1 MSIFQEYEEIK
12 KMVGKEK
19 WESIDEYINKVHPEL
34 RLDQIIY
41 NSNNWIEFE
50 TWFYKNLKGSTVNVC
65 DVWQTDFGEYKAL
78 AEIGQ
83 NKELKGTIITS
94 YDEQVIRN
102 ITDIEKGSLAVNEL
116 KNAFAVLICSDIE
129 KYLKLPTISNV
140 SKLLKEIYDCVVTSE
155 SSMCHIDY
163 NEWEEF
169 YDDDYNERDIEQL
182 KKEIEKY
189 NLKEVIEID
198 NGEYKIVGY
207 GDLETR
213 FLDDRNY
220 CKELDS
226 NITDKIMTYIK
237 DTFNFEY
244 SNSFV
249 RNTFLNIIEYGLK
262 KHGNSKHDFIKYLSE
277 TFDELE
283 YEEIEKIIDNKEKSY
298 EV

>member
-50 TWFYKNLKGSTVNVC
+50 KWFYKNLKGSIVNVW
-65 DVWQTDFGEYKAL
+65 DVWETDYGDYKGL
-78 AEIGQ
+78 AEIGK

-102 ITDIEKGSLAVNEL
+102 ITDKEKGSLTVNEL

-155 SSMCHIDY
+155 CSMCHIDY
-163 NEWEEF
+163 NEWEDF
-169 YDDDYNERDIEQL
+169 YDYYNEIDIEQL

>member
-50 TWFYKNLKGSTVNVC
+50 KWFYKNLKGSTVNVL
-65 DVWQTDFGEYKAL
+65 DVWKTDYEDYKAL
-78 AEIGQ
+78 AEIGK
-83 NKELKGTIITS
+83 NKELEGTIITS

-102 ITDIEKGSLAVNEL
+102 ITDKEKGSLTVNEL

-155 SSMCHIDY
+155 CSMCHIDY
-163 NEWEEF
+163 NEWEDF
-169 YDDDYNERDIEQL
+169 YDDYNERDIEQL

>member
-50 TWFYKNLKGSTVNVC
+50 KWFYKNLKGSTVNVC
-65 DVWQTDFGEYKAL
+65 DVWETDYGDYKAL
-78 AEIGQ
+78 AEIGK
-83 NKELKGTIITS
+83 NKELEGTIITS

-102 ITDIEKGSLAVNEL
+102 ITDKEKGSLTVNEL

-155 SSMCHIDY
+155 CSMCHIDY
-163 NEWEEF
+163 NEWEDF
-169 YDDDYNERDIEQL
+169 YDDYNERDIEQL
-182 KKEIEKY
+182 KKEIEKH
-189 NLKEVIEID
+189 NLEEVIEID

-237 DTFNFEY
+237 ETFNFEY

-249 RNTFLNIIEYGLK
+249 RNTFSNIIEYGLK
-262 KHGNSKHDFIKYLSE
+262 KHGDSKHDFIKYLSE

-283 YEEIEKIIDNKEKSY
+283 YEEIEKIIENKEKYY

>member
-50 TWFYKNLKGSTVNVC
+50 KWFYKNLKGSTVNVC
-65 DVWQTDFGEYKAL
+65 DVWETDYGDYKAL
-78 AEIGQ
+78 AEIGK
-83 NKELKGTIITS
+83 NKELEGTIITS

-102 ITDIEKGSLAVNEL
+102 ITDKEKGSLTVNEL

-155 SSMCHIDY
+155 CSMCHIDY
-163 NEWEEF
+163 NEWEDF
-169 YDDDYNERDIEQL
+169 YDDYNERDIEQL

-189 NLKEVIEID
+189 NLEEVIEID
-198 NGEYKIVGY
+198 NGEYKIIGY

-237 DTFNFEY
+237 DIFNFEY

-249 RNTFLNIIEYGLK
+249 RNTFSNIIEYGLK

>member
-50 TWFYKNLKGSTVNVC
+50 KWFYKNLKGSAVNVC
-65 DVWQTDFGEYKAL
+65 DVWKTDYGDYKAL
-78 AEIGQ
+78 AEVGQ
-83 NKELKGTIITS
+83 NKELNGTIITS
-94 YDEQVIRN
+94 YDEQAIRN
-102 ITDIEKGSLAVNEL
+102 ITDIEKGSLTVNEL

-155 SSMCHIDY
+155 CSMCHIDY
-163 NEWEEF
+163 DEWEDF
-169 YDDDYNERDIEQL
+169 YDDYNERDIEQL

-189 NLKEVIEID
+189 NLEEVIEID

-249 RNTFLNIIEYGLK
+249 RNTFSNIIEYGIK

-283 YEEIEKIIDNKEKSY
+283 YEEIEKIIENKEKYY
-298 EV
+298 EA

>member
-50 TWFYKNLKGSTVNVC
+50 KWFYKNLKGSTVNVC
-65 DVWQTDFGEYKAL
+65 DVWETDYGDYKAL
-78 AEIGQ
+78 AEIGK
-83 NKELKGTIITS
+83 NKELEGTIITS

-102 ITDIEKGSLAVNEL
+102 ITDKEKGSLPVNEL

-155 SSMCHIDY
+155 CSMCHIDY
-163 NEWEEF
+163 NEWEDF
-169 YDDDYNERDIEQL
+169 YDDYNERDIEQL

-198 NGEYKIVGY
+198 NGEYKIIGY

-249 RNTFLNIIEYGLK
+249 RNTFSNIIEYGLK

>member
-50 TWFYKNLKGSTVNVC
+50 KWFYKNLKGSTV
-65 DVWQTDFGEYKAL
+65 DVWDVWKTDYGDYKAL
-78 AEIGQ
+78 AEIGK

-102 ITDIEKGSLAVNEL
+102 ITDIEKGSLTVNEL

-155 SSMCHIDY
+155 CSMCHIDY
-163 NEWEEF
+163 NEWEDF
-169 YDDDYNERDIEQL
+169 YDDYNERDIEKL

>member
-19 WESIDEYINKVHPEL
+19 WESIDKYINKVHPEL

-50 TWFYKNLKGSTVNVC
+50 KWFYKNLKGSTVNVC
-65 DVWQTDFGEYKAL
+65 DVWQTDYGDYKAL
-78 AEIGQ
+78 AEIGK
-83 NKELKGTIITS
+83 NKELEGTIITS

-102 ITDIEKGSLAVNEL
+102 ITDIEKGSLTVNEL
-116 KNAFAVLICSDIE
+116 KNAFAVLIWSDIE

-155 SSMCHIDY
+155 CSMCHIDY
-163 NEWEEF
+163 NEWEDF
-169 YDDDYNERDIEQL
+169 YDDYNERDIEQL

-249 RNTFLNIIEYGLK
+249 RNTFSNIIEYGLK

>member
-1 MSIFQEYEEIK
+1 
-12 KMVGKEK
+12 MVGKEK
-19 WESIDEYINKVHPEL
+19 WESIDEYINKVHPKL

-50 TWFYKNLKGSTVNVC
+50 KWFYKNLKGSTVNVC
-65 DVWQTDFGEYKAL
+65 DVWKTDYGDYKAL

-102 ITDIEKGSLAVNEL
+102 ITDIEKGSLTVNEL

-155 SSMCHIDY
+155 CSMCHIDY
-163 NEWEEF
+163 NEWEDF
-169 YDDDYNERDIEQL
+169 YDDYNERDIEQL

-249 RNTFLNIIEYGLK
+249 RNTFSNIIEYGLK
-262 KHGNSKHDFIKYLSE
+262 KHGDSKHDFIKYLSE

-283 YEEIEKIIDNKEKSY
+283 YEEIEKVIENKEKYY
-298 EV
+298 EA

>member
-19 WESIDEYINKVHPEL
+19 WESIDKYINKVHPEL

-50 TWFYKNLKGSTVNVC
+50 KWFYKNLKGSTVNVC
-65 DVWQTDFGEYKAL
+65 DVWQTDYGDYKAL
-78 AEIGQ
+78 AEIGK
-83 NKELKGTIITS
+83 NKELEGIIITS

-102 ITDIEKGSLAVNEL
+102 ITDKEKGSLTVNEL

-155 SSMCHIDY
+155 CSMCHIDY
-163 NEWEEF
+163 NEWEDF
-169 YDDDYNERDIEQL
+169 YDDYNERDIEQL

-198 NGEYKIVGY
+198 NGEYKIIGY

-220 CKELDS
+220 CKELDL

-249 RNTFLNIIEYGLK
+249 RNTFSNIIEYGLK

>member
-19 WESIDEYINKVHPEL
+19 WESIDKYINKVHPEL

-50 TWFYKNLKGSTVNVC
+50 KWFYKNLKGSTVNVC
-65 DVWQTDFGEYKAL
+65 DVWQTDYGDYKAL
-78 AEIGQ
+78 AEIGK
-83 NKELKGTIITS
+83 NKELEGTIITS

-102 ITDIEKGSLAVNEL
+102 ITDKEKSSLTVNEL

-155 SSMCHIDY
+155 CSMCHIDY
-163 NEWEEF
+163 NEWEDF
-169 YDDDYNERDIEQL
+169 YDDYNERDIEQL

-249 RNTFLNIIEYGLK
+249 RNTFFNIIEYGLK

>member
-50 TWFYKNLKGSTVNVC
+50 KWFYKNLKGSTVNVC
-65 DVWQTDFGEYKAL
+65 DVWKTDYGDYKAL

-83 NKELKGTIITS
+83 NKELNGTIITS
-94 YDEQVIRN
+94 YDEQAIRN
-102 ITDIEKGSLAVNEL
+102 ITDIEKGSLTVNEL

-155 SSMCHIDY
+155 CSMCHIDY
-163 NEWEEF
+163 DEWEDF
-169 YDDDYNERDIEQL
+169 CDDYNERDIEQL

-189 NLKEVIEID
+189 NLEEVIEID

-249 RNTFLNIIEYGLK
+249 RNTFSNIIEYGIK

-283 YEEIEKIIDNKEKSY
+283 YEEIEKIIENKEKYY
-298 EV
+298 EA